1 MKQKILTLNSH
12 VLAPKSKDGGIA
24 QGGWGGHFLIKGKK
38 RLENKVSRL
47 KSYYCNNKM
56 LIRWGP

>member
-24 QGGWGGHFLIKGKK
+24 QGGWGGGGHFLIKGKK
-38 RLENKVSRL
+38 RLENKVS
-47 KSYYCNNKM
+47 
-56 LIRWGP
+56 